1 MISSLM
7 YGTSSFTCAGV
18 SSSDGSPHE
27 IDEVMR
33 RLNSS
38 SRSCVR
44 ATSIPPLT
52 VCTPSSMYWS
62 VESRVSAVISFEW
75 STGKMKLEACPVE
88 PPGFG
93 SAPLSSSTRSRQP
106 SRARW

>member
-1 MISSLM
+1 M

-33 RLNSS
+33 RLSS
-38 SRSCVR
+38 CRRSCVR

-52 VCTPSSMYWS
+52 VYTPSSMY
-62 VESRVSAVISFEW
+62 
-75 STGKMKLEACPVE
+75 
-88 PPGFG
+88 
-93 SAPLSSSTRSRQP
+93 
-106 SRARW
+106 

>member
-7 YGTSSFTCAGV
+7 YGTSSFTCSGV
-18 SSSDGSPHE
+18 SSSDGSPQE

-38 SRSCVR
+38 SRSGLR

-52 VCTPSSMYWS
+52 VCTPSSMYWF

-75 STGKMKLEACPVE
+75 STGKMKLDACPVE
-88 PPGFG
+88 PPGLG
-93 SAPLSSSTRSRQP
+93 SAPLSSRTRSRQP
-106 SRARW
+106 RRAR